1 MNVIPYLFK
10 QFLGKETQEN
20 ELTLQYWEIYITE
33 GIYAAMRG
41 EFTEITEIHV
51 LELGLSFNQTGIPI
65 KMFKSNSDRYSNKKL
80 KCPQPKLLK
89 TVIISQLS
97 EAGQA
102 ILWLNDCFKNKEVE
116 EAKLKQLFDILL

>member
-1 MNVIPYLFK
+1 MNNIQYLFK
-10 QFLGKETQEN
+10 QFFSKETQEN

-33 GIYAAMRG
+33 GIYAAIHNQ
-41 EFTEITEIHV
+41 FTKITEIHV
-51 LELGLSFNQTGIPI
+51 RELGLSFNQAGAS
-65 KMFKSNSDRYSNKKL
+65 MFKPNSDRYTSKSF
-80 KCPQPKLLK
+80 KCPKPNLLK
-89 TVIISQLS
+89 TVIISKNS